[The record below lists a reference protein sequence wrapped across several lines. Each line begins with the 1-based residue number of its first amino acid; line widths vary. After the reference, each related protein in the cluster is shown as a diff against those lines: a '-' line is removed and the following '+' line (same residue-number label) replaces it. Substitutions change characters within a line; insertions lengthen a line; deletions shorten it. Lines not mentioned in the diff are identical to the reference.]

1 MPKKMFPKF
10 IAFEMIWSW
19 IYRLRFNKLDQEYSD
34 ANITQSI
41 KVEFFVK
48 KQKIY
53 FYTLHNTS
61 GY

>member
-1 MPKKMFPKF
+1 MVHSF
-10 IAFEMIWSW
+10 IKV
-19 IYRLRFNKLDQEYSD
+19 NQKYSD

-41 KVEFFVK
+41 KVEFFVT

-53 FYTLHNTS
+53 FYTLHNTA